1 MSNISPAIS
10 AAEGQSA
17 AVTIIISSAAVD
29 QSAVVIIIIW
39 SAAVDQSAVV
49 IITMQI
55 LSLGYSYKW
64 YKQHIMGL
72 VCIHFKWFL
81 LIIALHIIQNN
92 IVTFLRIRKSFNGYK
107 LSSLLKF
114 KLYF

>member
-17 AVTIIISSAAVD
+17 
-29 QSAVVIIIIW
+29 VVIIIIS

-64 YKQHIMGL
+64 
-72 VCIHFKWFL
+72 
-81 LIIALHIIQNN
+81 
-92 IVTFLRIRKSFNGYK
+92 
-107 LSSLLKF
+107 
-114 KLYF
+114 